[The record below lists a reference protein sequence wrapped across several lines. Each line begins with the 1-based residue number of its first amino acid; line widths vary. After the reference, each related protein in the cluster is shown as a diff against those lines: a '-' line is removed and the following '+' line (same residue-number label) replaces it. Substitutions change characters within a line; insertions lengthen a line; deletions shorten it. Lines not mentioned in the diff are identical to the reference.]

1 MKSSKSFLYR
11 QYFLNLRFNSN
22 FMMDQLPNHPI
33 YSPAVIEF
41 VTVVAETCLLLERA
55 TEKSNAEFIDQ
66 SVKILPLLYL
76 KTSMLQKTEADFD
89 LVERF
94 VTEEDY
100 LYVKE
105 QIEVLLGEKD
115 SYLETFHPDMAL
127 SDTPVAAFISEDLA
141 DCYQE
146 LKDFA
151 SNYQSADVEVM
162 EEAMAICLDTFKEHW
177 GRKLL
182 NALKALHHLRY
193 SDDFGVEEQ
202 EEKPSQKLDRN
213 NFVNFL
219 RDEDVDEIF

>member
-1 MKSSKSFLYR
+1 ME
-11 QYFLNLRFNSN
+11 
-22 FMMDQLPNHPI
+22 QLPNHPV
-33 YSPAVIEF
+33 YSAPVIEF

-55 TEKSNAEFIDQ
+55 TEKTEAEFVDQ
-66 SVKILPLLYL
+66 TVKMLPLLYL
-76 KTSMLQKTEADFD
+76 KSSMLEKPDADYD
-89 LVERF
+89 LIERF

-100 LYVKE
+100 LFVKE

-162 EEAMAICLDTFKEHW
+162 EEALSVCLESFREHW

-182 NALKALHHLRY
+182 NALKALHQIRY
-193 SDDFGVEEQ
+193 SDDFGEEES
-202 EEKPSQKLDRN
+202 EEPVSKKIDRN
-213 NFVNFL
+213 NFVSFL
-219 RDEDVDEIF
+219 RDEDMSEIF